1 MRLAPCV
8 ASLKLK
14 VVAVV
19 SGSAEMDVTSRTGAS
34 IARISH
40 DKNLDHQMI
49 GGSIGIAGV
58 PIRVNPRQLEVL
70 RSLSICQLES

>member
-1 MRLAPCV
+1 
-8 ASLKLK
+8 
-14 VVAVV
+14 VAVV

-49 GGSIGIAGV
+49 GGSIGIAAF
-58 PIRVNPRQLEVL
+58 
-70 RSLSICQLES
+70 LSG